1 MWVRSELTWPRLAV
15 GLLFLAALPA
25 LLALAAVN
33 YRSPD
38 LPPGPADYS
47 TVSLHPVPVLDALLQ
62 RELER
67 SRRVAGLAAALAAP
81 GLVPPAFP
89 EPVATIAL
97 TPRATAYTL
106 DELRTLLP
114 AAFGTADGAVLL
126 LANIEVPA
134 GAQLTVGAATTPQL
148 RMLSSAAGFT
158 TVIARGGSV
167 ELQGSE
173 QTPVHVSSWDPD
185 TGSADVNTN
194 DGRSFLLTFGGR
206 MDIVHAEIDHL
217 GFGRGSS
224 SGVAWHGSEPIGGD
238 PGMPATGDVRDSVL
252 HDNWFGA
259 FTFEAAGMVWTRN
272 TFRDNIGYGF
282 DPHDSSNEFVVAG
295 NVAHGNGRHGF
306 IFSRGCNRNVLR
318 NNVAYDNRGHGFMI
332 DDGRSGESADPGRP
346 PQPSNDNIL
355 LGNHAYSND
364 GSGIEVEGGR
374 GTVVD
379 NNRLENNHVG
389 VRVKNDASALVAG
402 NTIQGSGL
410 AGVDV
415 LAGNGDVHIRDNGIT
430 GGWAGVSLTS
440 WSGAA
445 LTDNRIQGT
454 STPLV
459 VGGDP
464 QRAGG
469 PLNLIGRVLRWNPV
483 LLLWITIL
491 GVPTVL
497 TLRQVVRTGRH
508 ARRRNLIR
516 WS

>member
-1 MWVRSELTWPRLAV
+1 MWVRSELTWQRLAV
-15 GLLFLAALPA
+15 GLLVLAMLPA

-38 LPPGPADYS
+38 LPPGPADYNP
-47 TVSLHPVPVLDALLQ
+47 VPLHPVPVLDALFR

-81 GLVPPAFP
+81 ELVPPAFP

-114 AAFGTADGAVLL
+114 SAFGTADGAVLL
-126 LANIEVPA
+126 LANIEVPT
-134 GAQLTVGAATTPQL
+134 GAQLTVGAGTTPEL
-148 RMLSSAAGFT
+148 RMLSSPAGFT
-158 TVIARGGSV
+158 TVISRGGSV

-185 TGSADVNTN
+185 TRSADVNTN
-194 DGRSFLLTFGGR
+194 DGRAFLLTFGGR

-217 GFGRGSS
+217 GFGTGSS
-224 SGVAWHGSEPIGGD
+224 SGVAWNGSGQFGEASGT
-238 PGMPATGDVRDSVL
+238 PATGDVRSSVL

-259 FTFEAAGMVWTRN
+259 FTFEAVRMVWTRN
-272 TFRDNIGYGF
+272 IFRDNIGYGF
-282 DPHDSSNEFVVAG
+282 DPHDSSNDFIVAG

-306 IFSRGCNRNVLR
+306 IFSRGCDRNVLR

-332 DDGRSGESADPGRP
+332 DDGRSGESVDPGRP
-346 PQPSNDNIL
+346 PQPSNYNL
-355 LGNHAYSND
+355 LLDNHAYAND

-374 GTVVD
+374 GTVID
-379 NNRLENNHVG
+379 NNLLENNHVG
-389 VRVKNDASALVAG
+389 VRVKNDASAVVAG
-402 NTIQGSGL
+402 NTVLGSGL

-415 LAGNGDVHIRDNGIT
+415 LDGTGDVRIRDNGIT

-440 WSGAA
+440 WSGAV

-459 VGGDP
+459 VGGVP

-469 PLNLIGRVLRWNPV
+469 PVNVMGRVLRWNPV

-508 ARRRNLIR
+508 ARRRGWFR